1 MDQSFKLSDGYRNWA
16 AFVEEFRRIEESL
29 QESKQLERVLVNQCN
44 QLKSE
49 LVVSGNK
56 LHTVM
61 SVRAEDERTMAL
73 LRKECDQSVVT
84 SMEAKIK
91 EKQAMTLVSGLQA
104 DVEALQAQVG
114 VLQSALW
121 LEKERASAAVRASR
135 GATGPATRGGTSKA
149 ALTMTSSTSTA
160 SAAAAEAAAVA
171 SGVLA
176 NSSNRGGGG
185 GFGSSGK
192 RRNGV
197 PSKRIGERGG
207 PRRPATAPAQDTQ
220 GLRGKLPHCNA
231 GGLYGRSKPW
241 EGGVGGNC
249 SSQHLDGGRGFLASE
264 RGAGAGSPDGTT
276 ATDGSFADPWASNDY
291 FHGGSGG
298 GGKKSPQGHQQ
309 ERSVEKFVLDLD
321 GRRGYAGG
329 GGGDGGGGGGP
340 GSEVESSGGGQTTI
354 TPFQRW
360 KRERGIVSPGVA
372 EMFGGQGCCS

>member
-29 QESKQLERVLVNQCN
+29 QESKQLERVLVTQCN

-49 LVVSGNK
+49 LVASGNK

-73 LRKECDQSVVT
+73 LRKECDQSTVT

-104 DVEALQAQVG
+104 DIEALQTQVG

-135 GATGPATRGGTSKA
+135 GAIGPSARGGTSNA
-149 ALTMTSSTSTA
+149 ALTMTGSASTA
-160 SAAAAEAAAVA
+160 SAAAAEATAVA
-171 SGVLA
+171 SAVLA
-176 NSSNRGGGG
+176 NSSSRGGGG
-185 GFGSSGK
+185 GFGPSGK
-192 RRNGV
+192 RRNGI
-197 PSKRIGERGG
+197 PLKRIGERGG
-207 PRRPATAPAQDTQ
+207 RRRPATAPAKDTQ
-220 GLRGKLPHCNA
+220 ALRGKLPHGNA
-231 GGLYGRSKPW
+231 GGLYGRNKPRV
-241 EGGVGGNC
+241 GGVGGNC
-249 SSQHLDGGRGFLASE
+249 SNQYLGGGRGFLASE
-264 RGAGAGSPDGTT
+264 RGGGAGSPDGTT
-276 ATDGSFADPWASNDY
+276 ATDGSFTDAWASNDY
-291 FHGGSGG
+291 FHGAGE
-298 GGKKSPQGHQQ
+298 KSPQGYQQ
-309 ERSVEKFVLDLD
+309 ERSIEQFVLDLD
-321 GRRGYAGG
+321 GRRGYASGG
-329 GGGDGGGGGGP
+329 GSGP
-340 GSEVESSGGGQTTI
+340 GGEVQSGGGGQTTS